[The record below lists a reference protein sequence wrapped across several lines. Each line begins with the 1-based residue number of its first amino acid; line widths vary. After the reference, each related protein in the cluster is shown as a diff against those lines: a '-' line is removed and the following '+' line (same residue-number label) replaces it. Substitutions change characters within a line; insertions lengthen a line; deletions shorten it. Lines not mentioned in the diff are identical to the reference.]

1 MNSASIEIL
10 LARAAQGDRKALG
23 ALYDRT
29 AARLYAVASGILDD
43 QGEAE
48 NAVED
53 VFVAIWRNADPNS
66 QKGISTYPRLIALMR
81 NAAID
86 RMRAHTDGET
96 SKIGM
101 PPLDAERQD
110 EKSALDGGG
119 ERLKESLARIDEPRR
134 TALRAAFFEGRTYA
148 ELAGKT
154 GMGLGE
160 IKSAIRRS
168 LLILRDDITSDR
180 SDVTAAAPENE

>member
-1 MNSASIEIL
+1 MDGVSIDRL
-10 LARAAQGDRKALG
+10 LAQAAQGDRKALG

-29 AARLYAVASGILDD
+29 AARLYAVALGILDD

-53 VFVAIWRNADPNS
+53 VFVAIWRNADPNVQNDMS
-66 QKGISTYPRLIALMR
+66 AFPRLIALVR

-86 RMRAHTDGET
+86 RARARSGGETKNTDTPLLDAGRQGET
-96 SKIGM
+96 S
-101 PPLDAERQD
+101 
-110 EKSALDGGG
+110 ALNGGD

-134 TALRAAFFEGRTYA
+134 AALRAAFFEGRTYA

-168 LLILRDDITSDR
+168 LLMLRDDLTSDR
-180 SDVTAAAPENE
+180 SDLTAVDPENE